1 MKFDTKLK
9 IAALSGACALVVAG
23 IAVAQPPAAAQ
34 GAAPAAGAPR
44 APNPNA
50 QNSDPATTG
59 YRPQSTI
66 NGVVYPF
73 PAVEDTLGV
82 LDNLPATA
90 PAKPKKARKVLVYS
104 RSRGFAHSS
113 IPLTAFTVRELG
125 LKTGAWDTTITYN
138 PADINTENLA
148 RFDVLVLNNT
158 TGAFLDDDDAAATA
172 ARKAALLA
180 FVRGGKGLTLLH
192 AATDSYRANGKSTWP
207 EWSHIAGG
215 FFKFHWNL
223 PQEVTV
229 RIDDAKSPINAG
241 YGGQSFVAHDE
252 IYTVPQ
258 DEFSTPKNYH
268 VLTSVDYSK
277 MSDADKAKETAATRR
292 TDGHYRLSSIQKEGQ
307 GRVYNNLLGHSEHVL
322 TNPAYLKQVLAGI
335 QYAAGDLAAPDAP
348 SAK

>member
-1 MKFDTKLK
+1 MKFDNKLK
-9 IAALSGACALVVAG
+9 LAALSGVCALVAAGVA
-23 IAVAQPPAAAQ
+23 IAQTAPGAAAP
-34 GAAPAAGAPR
+34 GAAPAAR

-90 PAKPKKARKVLVYS
+90 PAKPKKARKVLVFS

-113 IPLTAFTVRELG
+113 IPLTAFAVREMG
-125 LKTGAWDTTITYN
+125 LKTGAWETTITYN
-138 PADINTENLA
+138 PDDINTANLA

-158 TGAFLDDDDAAATA
+158 TGAFLDDDNAAATA

-192 AATDSYRANGKSTWP
+192 AATDSYRAQGKSTWP

-229 RIDDAKSPINAG
+229 RIDDPKSPLNAG
-241 YGGQSFVAHDE
+241 FGGKSFVIHDE
-252 IYTVPQ
+252 IYTVMQ

-292 TDGHYRLSSIQKEGQ
+292 TDGHYRLSSIQKEGE
-307 GRVYNNLLGHSEHVL
+307 GRVYNNVLGHSEHVL
-322 TNPAYLKQVLAGI
+322 TNPAILQQVLAGI